1 MHPAWLCC
9 KNSEY
14 ALIFLRLPAL
24 PDGRLNTHNCGLIF
38 TRTLIYGGRQTM
50 NTPSDPKKRI
60 LVVEDEKHIAEG
72 IRLNLSLL
80 GYDVTIATDGV
91 SALQQ
96 WKAWRP
102 DLIVLDI
109 MLPGID
115 GFSVLQSI
123 RLEDEKLPILILSAK
138 AGPDDRIR
146 GLTHGV
152 DDYLAKPFNLEEFH
166 LRVERLI
173 KRASWGL
180 VENGPGSDNDTFTDP
195 VFSFGANTVAFDT
208 GEAHC
213 QAGDVRLTEQ
223 ELKLLKLFIRHRGK
237 PLSRSKILEIGW
249 GYRGEMTTRTVDNF
263 IVRFRKYFEENPKKP
278 QFFKSVRSVGYLF
291 DDGRQSE

>member
-1 MHPAWLCC
+1 MTTPNNA
-9 KNSEY
+9 NS
-14 ALIFLRLPAL
+14 
-24 PDGRLNTHNCGLIF
+24 
-38 TRTLIYGGRQTM
+38 
-50 NTPSDPKKRI
+50 RI

-80 GYDVTIATDGV
+80 GYDVAIAKDGV

-138 AGPDDRIR
+138 ATPDDRIR

-152 DDYLAKPFNLEEFH
+152 DDYLTKPFNLEEFQ
-166 LRVERLI
+166 LRIERLI
-173 KRASWGL
+173 KRARWSR
-180 VENGPGSDNDTFTDP
+180 ENDLASDAHLP
-195 VFSFGANTVAFDT
+195 AEAVFVFGDNRVDLET

-213 QAGDVRLTEQ
+213 QGGVVRLTEQ
-223 ELKLLKLFIRHRGK
+223 EIKLLKLFIKHRGR

-249 GYRGEMTTRTVDNF
+249 GYTGEMTTRTVDNF
-263 IVRFRKYFEENPKKP
+263 IVRFRKYFETDPKKP
-278 QFFKSVRSVGYLF
+278 AFFKSVRSVGYLF
-291 DDGRQSE
+291 DDGRPGD

>member
-1 MHPAWLCC
+1 MTIPNNA
-9 KNSEY
+9 KS
-14 ALIFLRLPAL
+14 
-24 PDGRLNTHNCGLIF
+24 
-38 TRTLIYGGRQTM
+38 
-50 NTPSDPKKRI
+50 RI

-80 GYDVTIATDGV
+80 GYDVAVAKDGV
-91 SALQQ
+91 VALQQ

-115 GFSVLQSI
+115 GFSVLQNI

-138 AGPDDRIR
+138 ATSDDRIR

-152 DDYLAKPFNLEEFH
+152 DDYLTKPFNLEEFQ

-173 KRASWGL
+173 KRARWSREKDAGF
-180 VENGPGSDNDTFTDP
+180 ENQHVADA
-195 VFSFGANTVAFDT
+195 VFVFGDNTVELET

-213 QAGDVRLTEQ
+213 RGGVVRLTEQ
-223 ELKLLKLFIRHRGK
+223 ELKLLKLFIKHRGR
-237 PLSRSKILEIGW
+237 PLSRTKILEIGW
-249 GYRGEMTTRTVDNF
+249 GYTGEMTTRTVDNF
-263 IVRFRKYFEENPKKP
+263 IVRFRKYFEADPKKP
-278 QFFKSVRSVGYLF
+278 VFFKSVRSVGYLF
-291 DDGRQSE
+291 DDGRTEAHAI